1 MNFIKNTRI
10 WKKITLIAGVTIFFM
25 ILVTALGVKSYTHEY
40 EVINIMYKDRV
51 VPISYVGD
59 IKYNIQGIRID
70 LKDYVMYMDKYDSG
84 EKQKLKENINNKFKD
99 IESKVE
105 SYIESYLTSEE
116 EECIL
121 SIEKGI
127 LAYKN
132 FTFEMI
138 DILEEKG
145 IIEAEKFGAQ
155 KGSPIAKKLLQDIDK
170 LDKINIDEA
179 DKFFKESEKDY
190 KDTMNRTAII
200 TILGIFISILLSVVV
215 IRLINRTLSTAVKQI
230 NLLATGDFSVNIEE
244 FFMKPKDELGEI
256 SRSISKMQT
265 AITEMVNGTIDES
278 RNSVRTINDVGE
290 LINQLNLN
298 IEEISATT
306 EELSSGMEETAAS
319 AQEMNSTSEEIEK
332 AVGLIA
338 DKAQEGA
345 ASSSEIF
352 KKAEEIKTQALNSQK
367 YTHEMRTNIDNKLR
381 KAIDESKSIEQV
393 NILSD
398 AILQITSQTNLLAL
412 NAAIEAARAGE
423 VGKGFAVVADEI
435 RKLAEE
441 SNKTVNEI
449 QEVTKTVVSSVENLS
464 MNSEEVLEFID
475 NQLVETYNRMISTCE
490 QYSKDALYYN
500 NFSNDLSSTSEELL
514 ASIKNMSE
522 AINNV
527 ADAANEG
534 AGGAINIT
542 ESVSNAS
549 QKSNDVINRANESKE
564 GSEKLLKLVSRFKI

>member
-1 MNFIKNTRI
+1 MT
-10 WKKITLIAGVTIFFM
+10 
-25 ILVTALGVKSYTHEY
+25 LVTAMGVKSYMHEY
-40 EVINIMYKDRV
+40 DVINTLYKDRLI
-51 VPISYVGD
+51 PIYYVGD
-59 IKYNIQGIRID
+59 IKYNMQGIRND
-70 LKDYVMYMDKYDSG
+70 LKDYLMYVDEYDFG
-84 EKQKLKENINNKFKD
+84 KKQKLKENINNKFKN
-99 IESKVE
+99 IESNVE
-105 SYIESYLTSEE
+105 SYKQSYLTSEE
-116 EECIL
+116 DECIL

-127 LAYKN
+127 SAYKD
-132 FTFEMI
+132 FTFETI
-138 DILEEKG
+138 DVLEEKG

-155 KGSPIAKKLLQDIDK
+155 KGRPIAQKLLQDINK
-170 LDKINIDEA
+170 LDEINIGEA

-190 KDTMNRTAII
+190 KDTMNRTGII
-200 TILGIFISILLSVVV
+200 TILGIFISIFLSVVV
-215 IRLINRTLSTAVKQI
+215 IRLINKTLSTAVKQI

-244 FFMKPKDELGEI
+244 SFMKPKDELGKI
-256 SRSISKMQT
+256 SRSISKMQI
-265 AITEMVNGTIDES
+265 AIREMVNGTIEES
-278 RNSVRTINDVGE
+278 RNSVKTINNVGE
-290 LINQLNLN
+290 LINYLNLN
-298 IEEISATT
+298 IEEISATI

-319 AQEMNSTSEEIEK
+319 AQEINSTSEEIEK

-338 DKAQEGA
+338 EKAQEGA
-345 ASSSEIF
+345 ASSNNIF
-352 KKAEEIKTQALNSQK
+352 KKAEEIKMQALNSQK
-367 YTHEMRTNIDNKLR
+367 CTYEIRRDIDNKLR

-441 SNKTVNEI
+441 SSKTVNEI
-449 QEVTKTVVSSVENLS
+449 QEITKTVISSVENLS

-475 NQLVETYNRMISTCE
+475 NQMVETYKSMISTCE

-500 NFSNDLSSTSEELL
+500 NFSNDLSSTSEEVLD
-514 ASIKNMSE
+514 SIKNMSE

-527 ADAANEG
+527 TEAANEG

-542 ESVSNAS
+542 ERISNVS

-564 GSEKLLKLVSRFKI
+564 GSEKLLELVSRFKV